1 MIKFKSKIRNER
13 LEIKNKLGRD
23 EELNNRELEILANNN
38 IRGLMAVRIVSP
50 RKMLFFCPEAMPL
63 RNYLGGGLTREDFA
77 LVIAQ
82 IVRIA
87 QKITEFT
94 LQLSNLELSADNV
107 YIVRNTRELMFIYR
121 PVISAGAVC
130 DINGF
135 MNSIIR
141 CTSFSA
147 QQDTKYVGE
156 LETVLRKMEKF
167 PSKMM
172 SDYVRHL
179 DPQIFDMVLS
189 GETKKTARVGSEDLT
204 DIMDDDATGLLDES
218 DEELTGLLNED
229 DLATGILNEDDLAAE
244 AVHRDDFAEIDSGKE
259 AAGYSLLFGND
270 DGGDLYGFYGRTF
283 GNSIPQQND
292 DLPTGLLNDE
302 DDLPTGLLN
311 DEDDLPTG
319 FLNDEDDLPTGLLDD
334 EDDLP
339 TGLLDDEEPWSG
351 TAISADG
358 DKGTTLHRE
367 ARTLPWLERCS
378 NGERRRIDKP
388 LFRIGKDKY
397 HVDYFVDGN
406 PAVSRNHACIL
417 SKNGRYFIV
426 DNNSLNHSFVDGMIV
441 PIQKEY
447 EIFDGCAVCLANEE
461 FIFHTK

>member
-1 MIKFKSKIRNER
+1 MIKFKSKIRNDR
-13 LEIKNKLGRD
+13 LEIKNKLGKD

-50 RKMLFFCPEAMPL
+50 RKMTFYCPEAMPL

-87 QKITEFT
+87 QKIAEFT

-189 GETKKTARVGSEDLT
+189 DETKKTPRAASEDLT
-204 DIMDDDATGLLDES
+204 DVMDDDATGLLDES
-218 DEELTGLLNED
+218 GEELTGLLNED
-229 DLATGILNEDDLAAE
+229 DLPTGLLNEDDDATGILNEDDLAAE
-244 AVHRDDFAEIDSGKE
+244 AVHGDDFAEKESGNE
-259 AAGYSLLFGND
+259 AAGHSLLFGND

-283 GNSIPQQND
+283 GNSVSQQNDELPTGLLDDDELPTGLLSDD
-292 DLPTGLLNDE
+292 DLPTGLLSD
-302 DDLPTGLLN
+302 
-311 DEDDLPTG
+311 
-319 FLNDEDDLPTGLLDD
+319 DDLPTGLLDD
-334 EDDLP
+334 D
-339 TGLLDDEEPWSG
+339 EPWSG
-351 TAISADG
+351 SNGKSSGNDV
-358 DKGTTLHRE
+358 TTLHRE
-367 ARTLPWLERCS
+367 ARPLPWLERCS
-378 NGERRRIDKP
+378 KGERRRIDKP